1 MTVKSLWRSAE
12 ALWTHWA
19 ADMRPAALSLQKVP
33 VSTRSSKK
41 LQEGSSFWAQLLTLF
56 SPRQIPQSTG
66 NPLGQ
71 VLPIFLPLELHSYP
85 HRTLEEVTLELQ
97 PNFPMLVGSQKRKLF
112 SFWTAGYKR
121 GLPVPSSGC
130 LGPKDCSRFQESSL
144 KGYPIVIV

>member
-1 MTVKSLWRSAE
+1 MTVKSLRRSVE
-12 ALWTHWA
+12 ALWTYLA
-19 ADMRPAALSLQKVP
+19 ADTRPAALSLQKVP
-33 VSTRSSKK
+33 LSTGISQK
-41 LQEGSSFWAQLLTLF
+41 LQESSCFWSWLPTLF
-56 SPRQIPQSTG
+56 SSRQIPQSTG
-66 NPLGQ
+66 NPPGQ

-144 KGYPIVIV
+144 KGCPTVIV